1 MFRFEGKNLGKESRG
16 GGEWSAFLRPMKKD
30 TGMTSVLGWLRRE
43 SAKAMQGAKRK
54 KGERERKE
62 SANTDPN

>member
-1 MFRFEGKNLGKESRG
+1 
-16 GGEWSAFLRPMKKD
+16 MKKD